1 LSAVVGWTGDKC
13 AMPPIFTLIVFSAI
27 SLICGFLY
35 SRFIVFR
42 NEK

>member
-1 LSAVVGWTGDKC
+1 
-13 AMPPIFTLIVFSAI
+13 LIVFSAI

>member
-1 LSAVVGWTGDKC
+1 
-13 AMPPIFTLIVFSAI
+13 TLIVFSAI

>member
-1 LSAVVGWTGDKC
+1 
-13 AMPPIFTLIVFSAI
+13 PPIFTLIVFSAI

>member
-1 LSAVVGWTGDKC
+1 
-13 AMPPIFTLIVFSAI
+13 FTLIVFSAI

>member
-1 LSAVVGWTGDKC
+1 
-13 AMPPIFTLIVFSAI
+13 MPPIFTLIVFSAI